1 MPLNVR
7 WGYPAF
13 HGSSTP
19 HTTLHA
25 GLCEIANF
33 ILWFQMDVFLPT
45 NYPTALQTKIV
56 YCNVKLL
63 MFILSTLAKSLL
75 QNWPSSN
82 WQFQGSMNIPPTA
95 LKA

>member
-1 MPLNVR
+1 MPLNVL
-7 WGYPAF
+7 WVYPAF

-19 HTTLHA
+19 HTTL
-25 GLCEIANF
+25 GCVRLPSLF
-33 ILWFQMDVFLPT
+33 YRFKMDVFLPT

-63 MFILSTLAKSLL
+63 MFILSTLAKALL

-82 WQFQGSMNIPPTA
+82 WQFQGFMNIPPTA